1 MTIRVRRVEL
11 IDISAMREMYREN
24 MRCQIIH
31 DSIHTR
37 AGWTREYLITVDDTV
52 AGYGSVAVLGPWT
65 DKPTLYEFFV
75 LEEHNLRVLDMF
87 HELLSATGAVMA
99 ETQSN
104 DPLLTTMLHIFA
116 HTVEAEAILFED
128 TRRTALIVP
137 GAAFRRKMVDDEA
150 AIAAQSLDRE
160 AGWLVT
166 MDGAVAA
173 TGDILYHYN
182 RPYGDLYMAVAEPY
196 RRRGIGSFSCRSSS
210 ASVTRAGASPR
221 RAAIR
226 QTSPVAPPSRGPA
239 SSPVA
244 SCCTE
249 RSPGGSGHQLSAAA
263 TDPAI
268 G

>member
-1 MTIRVRRVEL
+1 MTIKVRRVEL
-11 IDISAMREMYREN
+11 SDISDMREMYREA

-31 DSIHTR
+31 DSIHAR
-37 AGWTREYLITVDDTV
+37 AGWTREYLITVDDMV

-75 LEEHNLRVLDMF
+75 LEQHNLRVLDMF
-87 HELLSATGAVMA
+87 RELLSATGAVMA

-128 TRRTALIVP
+128 KRPTALTLPDAV
-137 GAAFRRKMVDDEA
+137 FRPKTVEDDA

-160 AGWLVT
+160 AGWLVAL
-166 MDGAVAA
+166 DGAVAA

-196 RRRGIGSFSCRSSS
+196 RRRGIGSFIVQELKRVCYEGGSVPAARCNPSNLASRS
-210 ASVTRAGASPR
+210 TLQRAGFVPCGVLLHGTIAGR
-221 RAAIR
+221 
-226 QTSPVAPPSRGPA
+226 
-239 SSPVA
+239 
-244 SCCTE
+244 
-249 RSPGGSGHQLSAAA
+249 
-263 TDPAI
+263 
-268 G
+268 

>member
-11 IDISAMREMYREN
+11 SDISDMRELYRAS

-37 AGWTREYLITVDDTV
+37 AGWTREYVITVDDMV

-65 DKPTLYEFFV
+65 DRPTLYEFFV

-104 DPLLTTMLHIFA
+104 DLLLTTMLHIFA
-116 HTVEAEAILFED
+116 RTVEAEAILFED
-128 TRRTALIVP
+128 KRRTALTVP
-137 GAAFRRKMVDDEA
+137 GAAFRRKTVEDEA

-166 MDGAVAA
+166 VDGAVVA

-182 RPYGDLYMAVAEPY
+182 RPYGDLYMAVAEPF
-196 RRRGIGSFSCRSSS
+196 RRRGIGAFLVQELKRVCY
-210 ASVTRAGASPR
+210 
-221 RAAIR
+221 
-226 QTSPVAPPSRGPA
+226 
-239 SSPVA
+239 
-244 SCCTE
+244 E
-249 RSPGGSGHQLSAAA
+249 GGSIPAARCN
-263 TDPAI
+263 PANLASRSTLQKAGLVPCAVLLHGTI
-268 G
+268 AGQ